1 MHDLAVID
9 WIIVAAYFAVILF
22 VGIWFGRKE
31 KSTSDF
37 FVGGRNISWLPV
49 LGSIVA
55 TEVSAATFLN
65 LPGVGF
71 TGNMTYLQMTIGSV
85 LARFMI
91 ASVFLTAFYAANCYS
106 IYQYLSERFGRRTQ
120 LAGAGFFIVTRL
132 IASGIRLLIA
142 TTGVSLILDIGFLPC
157 LLVFTLISLAY
168 TSSGGIKAVI
178 YTDCIQA
185 VVFISGGI
193 LVTAFLLNELG
204 LAQIL
209 ELGREA
215 GRFETFRF
223 TPAESGVAAWFNDSS
238 LFFVALAFGFL
249 STSAALGTDQDLT
262 QRMLTCKKAEDAKRS
277 VVLSGFF
284 ALAIA
289 ALFLF
294 VGAAVYAYY
303 HVNGGDGLPMTGD
316 AVNSNKIFAYFIAN
330 ALPPGLKGV
339 LLVGALAAAMS
350 SLDSAMAALSSS
362 VVMDFFKPL
371 LRNDW
376 SEAQWVRLSRVMVG
390 VFAVVLFFIA
400 FSLKDIE
407 QSFLWLSFK
416 IAGIPYSVL
425 LGVFLLGTLSK
436 KGNDKANIIVMFSG
450 VILVSVGLWAVENDH
465 LHVAWQWI
473 LFFGTGWTV
482 FVGALCKNQ
491 TSPAPPYTQSL

>member
-1 MHDLAVID
+1 MHDLACID
-9 WIIVAAYFAVILF
+9 WVIVASYFAVILF
-22 VGIWFGRKE
+22 VGIWYGRKE
-31 KSTSDF
+31 KDVADF
-37 FVGGRNISWLPV
+37 FVGGRNISWLLV

-91 ASVFLTAFYAANCYS
+91 ASLFLGAFYAANCYS
-106 IYQYLSERFGRRTQ
+106 IYQYLNKRFGGRTQ

-142 TTGVSLILDIGFLPC
+142 VTGVSLILDIGFLPC
-157 LLVFTLISLAY
+157 LLTFTLISLAY

-178 YTDCIQA
+178 YTDCLQA
-185 VVFISGGI
+185 IVFVGGGI
-193 LVTAFLLNELG
+193 IVAVYLANEIG
-204 LAQIL
+204 LAHILQIGQ
-209 ELGREA
+209 ETGH
-215 GRFETFRF
+215 FEMFRF
-223 TPAESGVAAWFNDSS
+223 TPKDSGLAAWFNDPS
-238 LFFVALAFGFL
+238 LFFVAIAFGFL

-262 QRMLTCKKAEDAKRS
+262 QRMLTCKNAGEAKRS
-277 VVLSGFF
+277 VITSGFLAF
-284 ALAIA
+284 AIA

-294 VGAAVYAYY
+294 IGVAVYAYY
-303 HVNGGDGLPMTGD
+303 QVNGVDALPMTGESVD
-316 AVNSNKIFAYFIAN
+316 PNKIFAYFISS
-330 ALPPGLKGV
+330 ALPPGLKGF

-371 LRNDW
+371 LRNQW
-376 SEAQWVRLSRVMVG
+376 SESQWVKVSRVLVA
-390 VFAVVLFFIA
+390 VFAVILFLIA
-400 FSLKDIE
+400 YSLKDIE

-425 LGVFLLGTLSK
+425 LGVFLLGTLSER
-436 KGNDKANIIVMFSG
+436 GDDKVNILAMLSG
-450 VILVSVGLWAVENDH
+450 VLIVSLGLWAVERGH
-465 LHVAWQWI
+465 LPIAWPWV
-473 LFFGTGWTV
+473 LFFGTAWT
-482 FVGALCKNQ
+482 FLVGLLPKK
-491 TSPAPPYTQSL
+491 SLAREAGK